1 MKRKNQSKWLNP
13 ALVAAGLAVA
23 SSLAATS
30 AEAASFS
37 LFYDPTNG
45 VTVSANGPT
54 GTGVTGQADFAFSGS
69 GTLYTLDLT
78 LTNTSVS
85 PITAS
90 ELVAYGFNVPNLV
103 TGATYN
109 PLSSTFT
116 RLFSSS
122 SSLSLIETGGDGEI
136 ESPAQLS
143 GLGGNH
149 DFDLGIRVVAAEGN
163 PNAGTF
169 NGGPTVN
176 GLNNMNNTDSTTT
189 QFLLT
194 TQSTTLADLELA
206 FLTTLTDTTIFNSG
220 LRYQAIAGGAGSS
233 DKLFNGFNPPPPP
246 GPGVPE
252 PMTILGTGMALGLGT
267 LFQKQR
273 SKQKKQGLKA

>member
-1 MKRKNQSKWLNP
+1 MKRNIQSKWLKP

-23 SSLAATS
+23 SSLAATTS

-45 VTVSANGPT
+45 VTVSTEGLT
-54 GTGVTGQADFAFSGS
+54 GTGVTGKADFAFSGS
-69 GTLYTLDLT
+69 GTSYTLDLT
-78 LTNTSVS
+78 LTNTSGS
-85 PITAS
+85 PITSS

-109 PLSSTFT
+109 PLASTFT
-116 RLFSSS
+116 RLFTSD
-122 SSLSLIETGGDGEI
+122 SSLSLTELGGNGTI
-136 ESPAQLS
+136 ESPARLS
-143 GLGGNH
+143 GLGGNN
-149 DFDLGIRVVAAEGN
+149 DFDLGIRVAAAGGN

-169 NGGPTVN
+169 NGGSTAN
-176 GLNNMNNTDSTTT
+176 GLNNGASATTR
-189 QFLLT
+189 FALT
-194 TQSTTLADLELA
+194 TQSTNLAALETA
-206 FLTTLTDTTIFNSG
+206 FLETLTDATIFNSG
-220 LRYQAIAGGAGSS
+220 LRYQSIAGSNVGTS
-233 DKLFNGFNPPPPP
+233 DKLFNGFNPPSPPP
-246 GPGVPE
+246 GPAIPE